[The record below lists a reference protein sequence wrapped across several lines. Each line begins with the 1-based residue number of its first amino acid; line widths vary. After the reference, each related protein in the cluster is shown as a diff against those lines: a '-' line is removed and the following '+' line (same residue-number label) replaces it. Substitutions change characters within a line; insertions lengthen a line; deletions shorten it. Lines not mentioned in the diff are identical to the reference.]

1 MESVKQ
7 PWDQSAMREV
17 VKTQEGK
24 PGKTCKC
31 ILGHITGASSCWR
44 YNAPSVII
52 TSVGGSPNTTH
63 GISRELTD
71 SSSSSWKR
79 LDVTN
84 LHSLFDLTLGS
95 VTHVSTPH
103 GDTVQHA
110 GMDCNVHICCSRWNV
125 LLPLIMSL
133 RHMSYTWRISLIFDF
148 KKKQPGLWTFPSTQG
163 LSGSHS
169 QSVSCSVGNM
179 SSCLLLAF
187 LFSVSLASPHLHC
200 LHSSVSWTLNC
211 ARLLIVATPVLKAAV
226 KPTKVKLN
234 GNNVRDIHCTC
245 DKYGHTNKQT
255 N

>member
-1 MESVKQ
+1 MEC
-7 PWDQSAMREV
+7 SAPTHYES
-17 VKTQEGK
+17 EAH
-24 PGKTCKC
+24 
-31 ILGHITGASSCWR
+31 ILACSLSLENK
-44 YNAPSVII
+44 YF
-52 TSVGGSPNTTH
+52 TS
-63 GISRELTD
+63 E
-71 SSSSSWKR
+71 K
-79 LDVTN
+79 
-84 LHSLFDLTLGS
+84 
-95 VTHVSTPH
+95 
-103 GDTVQHA
+103 
-110 GMDCNVHICCSRWNV
+110 
-125 LLPLIMSL
+125 
-133 RHMSYTWRISLIFDF
+133 

-234 GNNVRDIHCTC
+234 GNNVRDIYCTC

-255 N
+255 NRHGKCKATLGPVGHAWGS